1 MPNQLNTK
9 NLREAAASLGD
20 LTRYAIAKRA
30 GVSQSTVSRLFNGE
44 CQPNAATQGR
54 LIEAYQI
61 PINELMTSEDEQVA
75 A

>member
-1 MPNQLNTK
+1 MPHQLNTK

-30 GVSQSTVSRLFNGE
+30 GVSQSTVHRLLSGQ
-44 CQPNAATQGR
+44 CQPNAATQSR
-54 LIEAYQI
+54 FIDAYQI
-61 PINELMTSEDEQVA
+61 PIDQLMTSDETQVA